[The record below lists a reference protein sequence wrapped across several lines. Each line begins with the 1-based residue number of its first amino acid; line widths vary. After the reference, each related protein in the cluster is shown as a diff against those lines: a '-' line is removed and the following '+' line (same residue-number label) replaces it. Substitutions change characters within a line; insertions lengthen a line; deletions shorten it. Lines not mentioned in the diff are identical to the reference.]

1 MTDDLAARLL
11 AAIEETEKIAQAIPE
26 SRRGWRYDGLVVLVA
41 AGDPRTAERVAV
53 GACDYAM
60 DPAVGHHIA
69 RQHPRATLIRCA
81 ADRKI
86 VARHVKVTEMWNE
99 DDDRGLFDVDLCGTC
114 AYGRSCEHC
123 FSRED
128 LPLVAWP
135 CPTLRDLAEGYG
147 LSTGV
152 ASDG

>member
-11 AAIEETEKIAQAIPE
+11 AAIEE
-26 SRRGWRYDGLVVLVA
+26 
-41 AGDPRTAERVAV
+41 AEDDAK
-53 GACDYAM
+53 AAM
-60 DPAVGHHIA
+60 DAPGVDQWMWDGYLYEGDGGGAWSGLDPLARNGQRIGAHVA
-69 RQHPRATLIRCA
+69 RQDPKATLIRCA

-86 VARHVKVTEMWNE
+86 VGRHVKVTEMWNE
-99 DDDRGLFDVDLCGTC
+99 DDERGLFDVDLCETC
-114 AYGRSCEHC
+114 AYGRSCDHC

-135 CPTLRDLAEGYG
+135 CPTLRDLAADIYG

-152 ASDG
+152 DDECE

>member
-11 AAIEETEKIAQAIPE
+11 AAIEEAEQNALLATQPHYWAAAA
-26 SRRGWRYDGLVVLVA
+26 GWRPIVRAQVVGLDGETLFDSVT
-41 AGDPRTAERVAV
+41 TADLR
-53 GACDYAM
+53 
-60 DPAVGHHIA
+60 
-69 RQHPRATLIRCA
+69 RCA

-86 VARHVKVTEMWNE
+86 VERHVKVTEMWNE
-99 DDDRGLFDVDLCGTC
+99 DDERGLFDVDLCATC
-114 AYGRSCEHC
+114 AYGRSCDHC

-135 CPTLRDLAEGYG
+135 CPTLRDLAEAYG

-152 ASDG
+152 DDECE